1 MVKTNMNEDDMT
13 ETTYAMN
20 AESRALLKELEE
32 DAPEKA
38 KLTEVE
44 IEEKYSAS
52 QAKIYIQRNDF
63 LIPNI
68 LQMVKEKEV
77 FDLTPSYQRRL
88 RWSDK
93 KKSHLI
99 ESLLMNVP
107 IPPIFLYE
115 KEFAKYEV
123 MDGQQRLKT
132 ITGFYNNEFKLRD
145 LKKWSELNGRY
156 FSSLPPK
163 IQAGLSRR
171 GLAAVIVLTESSQDE
186 PSAMELRQYVFE
198 RLNTGGQILNAQEV
212 RNCIYSGNL
221 NDTLVRIARSE
232 LFTSTWGIPPKESG
246 EPQHIS
252 VNLTRNSLYSTMS
265 DCLIVLRFFA
275 LLDLSTFKGSMKNF
289 LDIYMADRLSMTKKH
304 CKNLE
309 HDYVL
314 SLKAARDIYGECL
327 FRLPGRTGKLNGRRS
342 IPLADVVLI
351 SIHSH
356 LKQAEKLIRNREY
369 ITNKTKEMLLDKDNY
384 LAIVGHGI
392 TKAAIEKR
400 IKLFDNLMKQ
410 TLTLGE

>member
-1 MVKTNMNEDDMT
+1 MVKTNMNDD
-13 ETTYAMN
+13 EIADIPYAIN

-32 DAPEKA
+32 DVPERA

-44 IEEKYSAS
+44 IEEKYSSS

-68 LQMVKEKEV
+68 LQMVKDKEIL
-77 FDLTPSYQRRL
+77 DLTPSYQRRL

-145 LKKWSELNGRY
+145 LKKWSELNGRN
-156 FSSLPPK
+156 FSGLPPK

-171 GLAAVIVLTESSQDE
+171 GLAAVIVLTESSKDE
-186 PSAMELRQYVFE
+186 SSAMELRQYVFE

-212 RNCIYSGNL
+212 RNCIYAGNL

-232 LFTSTWGIPPKESG
+232 LFTSSWGIPPKESG
-246 EPQHIS
+246 EPQHVSIH
-252 VNLTRNSLYSTMS
+252 LTRNSLYSTMS

-275 LLDLSTFKGSMKNF
+275 LLDLSNFKVSMKTF
-289 LDIYMADRLSMTKKH
+289 LDNYMSNRLSLTKKQ
-304 CKNLE
+304 CNDLE
-309 HDYVL
+309 QDYML
-314 SLKAARDIYGECL
+314 SLKTARDIYGECL
-327 FRLPGRTGKLNGRRS
+327 FRLPGRSGELDGRRS

-356 LKQAEKLIRNREY
+356 LNQADKLIRNKEY
-369 ITNKTKEMLLDKDNY
+369 ITTETKKMLSDKDNY
-384 LAIVGHGI
+384 LTIVGHGI

-400 IKLFDNLMKQ
+400 INLFDNLMKQ
-410 TLTLGE
+410 ALTSGE